1 MIFAEIMIANVGD
14 AAGYDV
20 IQLYTRRATSNSLVS

>member
-1 MIFAEIMIANVGD
+1 MSFAERMSFAEIMIANVGD

-20 IQLYTRRATSNSLVS
+20 IQL